1 MQLNKIS
8 RAESS
13 FSKEL
18 CQFSKLLGLL
28 NKTMKKKIPEFS
40 QSSEPRGL
48 RTTRSLFVLIIG
60 QFAFQTMHLGE

>member
-18 CQFSKLLGLL
+18 CQVSKQLCLL
-28 NKTMKKKIPEFS
+28 NKTVKKEHLNLARVQNQEVQELPEAY
-40 QSSEPRGL
+40 
-48 RTTRSLFVLIIG
+48 LIR
-60 QFAFQTMHLGE
+60 L

>member
-1 MQLNKIS
+1 MQLNKIT

-28 NKTMKKKIPEFS
+28 NKTMKKENLNLARV
-40 QSSEPRGL
+40 QNQE
-48 RTTRSLFVLIIG
+48 V
-60 QFAFQTMHLGE
+60 